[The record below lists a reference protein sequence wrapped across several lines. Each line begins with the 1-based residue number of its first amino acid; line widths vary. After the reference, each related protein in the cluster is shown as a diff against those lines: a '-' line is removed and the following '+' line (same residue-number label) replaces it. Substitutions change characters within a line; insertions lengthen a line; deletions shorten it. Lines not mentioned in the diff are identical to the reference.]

1 MIQLGTGRESWAQS
15 YGWGK
20 CGSGPSAQATRRK
33 KPSALNWVPR
43 RQLRVL
49 VPSSWNR
56 FHMAW
61 LETFP
66 VGRAPVNGS
75 FCFQQPCGEP
85 SVLLQPG
92 QASRPL
98 SAYAPLY
105 WPQMAVL
112 TRIRKVHTM
121 GPAVQFSSSVFL
133 KPWIVWRSIVC
144 VSVLWWAA
152 AFNCHNRRRDDCTE
166 LTKAN
171 GIYSLPKPLQWQQIV
186 FQVESS
192 LWAFPNGPIRG
203 EQRF

>member
-1 MIQLGTGRESWAQS
+1 MGEGNVGQALLRRPQGEKSPVHLIGFLDASSVCSFLPAEIGFTWH
-15 YGWGK
+15 GWK
-20 CGSGPSAQATRRK
+20 HFLLAGPRLTAHFVK
-33 KPSALNWVPR
+33 
-43 RQLRVL
+43 
-49 VPSSWNR
+49 
-56 FHMAW
+56 
-61 LETFP
+61 
-66 VGRAPVNGS
+66 
-75 FCFQQPCGEP
+75 FQQPCGEP

-98 SAYAPLY
+98 SAYAPPY

-112 TRIRKVHTM
+112 TRIHKVHTM